1 MGPGRVGGRKFPR
14 AKKQTERNE
23 QPIGPIGTC
32 DLFGGLFCGQRKQR
46 FGKPIKDHSL
56 GEMSGILLCKT
67 SLVRVQN
74 YASCSIQQHHP
85 LCPSFF
91 IPGKP
96 TENETKTAQ
105 TKPAQQTV
113 CRIAQTLM
121 VDCNTVEPLT
131 AK

>member
-56 GEMSGILLCKT
+56 GEMSGILLC
-67 SLVRVQN
+67 V
-74 YASCSIQQHHP
+74 
-85 LCPSFF
+85 
-91 IPGKP
+91 KP
-96 TENETKTAQ
+96 TWLGFKTMRHVRSSSIIPCVLLFSSLENLLKMKQ
-105 TKPAQQTV
+105 RLHKLNQLSKPFA
-113 CRIAQTLM
+113 A
-121 VDCNTVEPLT
+121 
-131 AK
+131 